1 MNAIRSLEPQP
12 PQSVAEAAGRLRD
25 NLATMVV
32 VRPAVLDVLLAGLFA
47 GGHVLLT
54 DVPGVGKTLL
64 AKALAASIDGTFRR
78 VQLTPDL
85 LPADIT
91 GSSIYN
97 QRTGEFSFLPG
108 PLFANVVLADELNRA
123 TPRTQSALLEA
134 MGERQV
140 TVDGATHMLPDP
152 FFVIATQNPVE
163 TYGTFPLP
171 EAELDRFVV
180 SLSLGY
186 PDTEAAVRILE
197 LEEHGEAEPAPVLSI
212 DDVLHA
218 QATARAVAVA
228 PAVKRYVVG
237 LVEASRVH
245 AEVALGASPRAA
257 VALQRTAQAW
267 AAMQGRPFVTPDHVK
282 AVASAVLSHRL
293 LLATVRGGASGERV
307 VADLLQSVPV
317 PL

>member
-1 MNAIRSLEPQP
+1 LGLTYGRAGTYTESMNAIRSLEPQP

-25 NLATMVV
+25 NLAGQVV

-97 QRTGEFSFLPG
+97 QRTGEFTFMPG
-108 PLFANVVLADELNRA
+108 PLFANVVLTDELNRA

-134 MGERQV
+134 MGEHQV
-140 TVDGATHMLPDP
+140 TVDGATHLLPEP

-197 LEEHGEAEPAPVLSI
+197 LDEHGEAEPAPVLSI
-212 DDVLHA
+212 DDVV
-218 QATARAVAVA
+218 RAPRRRGSPTSDDVVDTLKAICAPRTIEAV
-228 PAVKRYVVG
+228 
-237 LVEASRVH
+237 
-245 AEVALGASPRAA
+245 
-257 VALQRTAQAW
+257 
-267 AAMQGRPFVTPDHVK
+267 
-282 AVASAVLSHRL
+282 
-293 LLATVRGGASGERV
+293 TV
-307 VADLLQSVPV
+307 
-317 PL
+317 